1 MPKCTQ
7 TQSEKFNF
15 GRIGRKQITANF
27 DGGDLGSD
35 GGLLLLKSL
44 DEKLGLTRAAARA
57 MVDPRNPD
65 LIEHPMQSLIAQ
77 RVYAL
82 CCGYEDL
89 NDHDRLRHDS
99 ILQTAL
105 GRDELL
111 GSSPTLCRME
121 NRTSSRDAAGLAR
134 VLFEQFIQAHAHAS
148 APDEIVLDIDASDIP
163 LYGDQE
169 YREFHGYYDHY
180 CYLPLYVFCGDH
192 LLAAYLRN
200 SRIDGAKN
208 ATALI
213 KTLFKGIRAHWPDT
227 RIVVRGDSGFSR
239 QRLLRWC
246 EKSGVFYVIGLARN
260 ERLQREVALVE
271 CAMKEA
277 YEQSAEKQRE
287 IGEFAYAA
295 QSWDIPRRVVTRLE
309 YGAQGVNPRFIVSN
323 LPASDYSA
331 EALYDGLYCQ
341 RGEAENRIKETQLDL
356 FGARASCQ
364 RFKANQFRT
373 LLAALAYTLMQAL
386 KRHALAGTEFSRATS
401 ATIRSRLLKIG
412 CAIMKNTRRIVL
424 MLASA
429 HPLRETFEL
438 AARRLNAMSALPA
451 MGVP

>member
-7 TQSEKFNF
+7 SPSEKFNF
-15 GRIGRKQITANF
+15 GRIGRKAIVANF

-35 GGLLLLKSL
+35 GGLLLLKAI
-44 DEKLGLTRAAARA
+44 DEKIGLTRAAAQA
-57 MVDPRNPD
+57 VVDPRNPD

-77 RVYAL
+77 RIYAL

-89 NDHDRLRHDS
+89 NDHDRLRHDLL
-99 ILQTAL
+99 LQTAL

-121 NRTSSRDAAGLAR
+121 NRASSSDAAGLAR
-134 VLFEQFIQAHAHAS
+134 VLFEQFIAAHAV
-148 APDEIVLDIDASDIP
+148 APDQIVLDIDASDIP
-163 LYGDQE
+163 LHGDQE
-169 YREFHGYYDHY
+169 CSEFHGYYDHY

-208 ATALI
+208 AAALI
-213 KTLFKGIRAHWPDT
+213 KMLVKGIRSHWPDT
-227 RIVVRGDSGFSR
+227 RIIVRGDSGFCR

-246 EKSGVFYVIGLARN
+246 ENNGVFYVIGLARN
-260 ERLQREVALVE
+260 EVLQREVALVE

-277 YEQSAEKQRE
+277 YEQSGEKQRE
-287 IGEFAYAA
+287 IGEFVYAA
-295 QSWDIPRRVVTRLE
+295 QSWDIARRVVTRLE

-331 EALYDGLYCQ
+331 EALFDGLYCS

-356 FGARASCQ
+356 FGARASCS
-364 RFKANQFRT
+364 RFKANQFRI
-373 LLAALAYTLMQAL
+373 LIAALAYTLMQAL
-386 KRHALAGTEFSRATS
+386 KRHALAGTELSRATS
-401 ATIRSRLLKIG
+401 ATIRCRLLKIG
-412 CAIMKNTRRIVL
+412 GAIIKNTRRIVL

-429 HPLRETFEL
+429 HSLRAIFAL
-438 AARRLNAMSALPA
+438 AARRLHEMRARPA
-451 MGVP
+451 IGVP